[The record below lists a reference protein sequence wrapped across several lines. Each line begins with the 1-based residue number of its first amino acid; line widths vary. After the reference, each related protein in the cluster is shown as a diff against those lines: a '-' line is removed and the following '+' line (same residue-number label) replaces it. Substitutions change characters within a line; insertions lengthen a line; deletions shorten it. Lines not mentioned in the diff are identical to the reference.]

1 MRITGLYAALLTL
14 LLLGLAVRV
23 MLIRRRTSIGL
34 GDGGD
39 RSVACA
45 IRAHGNATEYVP
57 LALIL
62 LLILELDQTVPL
74 LLHVFGIALVIA
86 RIVHAFGL
94 SRAAGNSP
102 GRAVGAGLTLVVI
115 GLMALMLIW
124 QYVVIHVIAAS
135 SSL

>member
-1 MRITGLYAALLTL
+1 MRITGLYAAILALLV
-14 LLLGLAVRV
+14 LGLAIRV
-23 MLIRRRTSIGL
+23 MLIRRRTRIGL

-62 LLILELDQTVPL
+62 LLVLELNQTVPL
-74 LLHVFGIALVIA
+74 LLHAFGIALVIA
-86 RIVHAFGL
+86 RLVHAFGL
-94 SRAAGNSP
+94 SRAAGNSA

-124 QYVVIHVIAAS
+124 QYVVIHVIA
-135 SSL
+135 SSLT